1 MLRFTSV
8 LLFFISA
15 SFAHAQTA
23 SALAKTDDNSKVIKS
38 DKEAD
43 ALQAAQSKTEKYLS
57 DQKNR
62 ALKKRLADEQK
73 QFAIEARDEERKNK
87 LDELRNKYLNEYL
100 AAGDRKIVPERKYGR
115 QFLTTDIPPPLMS
128 RVRVQENLHIPI
140 IITDFEKAAMMF
152 RSVSLGRLA
161 NFNALYKELD
171 NPDTNLRNGY
181 GDTVLTYATLLKRY
195 EIMGSILG
203 KGADPDNPNA
213 LGYTPLNIAI
223 EMSDYDAA
231 KILVDNGADYKGFD
245 KFGRTYLMHATRVGT
260 LPIVDLLVRRGADVN
275 AVDENGY
282 TALLIAYRH
291 RKEVLVKYLLKH
303 GAKTWVKL
311 DYKPKEQSIMDEL
324 KDRWQTPSNFN
335 PSAGSR

>member
-1 MLRFTSV
+1 
-8 LLFFISA
+8 
-15 SFAHAQTA
+15 
-23 SALAKTDDNSKVIKS
+23 
-38 DKEAD
+38 
-43 ALQAAQSKTEKYLS
+43 
-57 DQKNR
+57 
-62 ALKKRLADEQK
+62 
-73 QFAIEARDEERKNK
+73 
-87 LDELRNKYLNEYL
+87 
-100 AAGDRKIVPERKYGR
+100 
-115 QFLTTDIPPPLMS
+115 
-128 RVRVQENLHIPI
+128 
-140 IITDFEKAAMMF
+140 
-152 RSVSLGRLA
+152 
-161 NFNALYKELD
+161 
-171 NPDTNLRNGY
+171 
-181 GDTVLTYATLLKRY
+181 
-195 EIMGSILG
+195 
-203 KGADPDNPNA
+203 
-213 LGYTPLNIAI
+213 
-223 EMSDYDAA
+223 MSDYDAA